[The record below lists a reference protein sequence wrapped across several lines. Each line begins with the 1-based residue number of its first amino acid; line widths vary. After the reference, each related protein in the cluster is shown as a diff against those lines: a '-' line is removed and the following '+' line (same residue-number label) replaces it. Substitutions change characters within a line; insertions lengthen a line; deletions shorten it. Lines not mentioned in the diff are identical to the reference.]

1 MQRLTHT
8 DKRHNPITDTYTTQN
23 HTCTTDTQTQPRG
36 IYTTHTQRYRPQ
48 DTTKPHTHTTH
59 TRRCS
64 QIQIHRNAQRYTHHT
79 HTQCKYTE
87 RDTHIVCH
95 TMELQIQD
103 KHPVSTQRHMSSHTH
118 KHKHTHKC
126 TETHTNKTPR
136 QRHTTQICTTHTQV
150 HSLSH
155 AHARVRARPL
165 LGFCRTVSIEG
176 SAAAL
181 LLASALLPAAGLS
194 LTSGPLPPA
203 LYHHLA

>member
-1 MQRLTHT
+1 MGAGHRAGLASARQRQSPVLGRLVWPGAH
-8 DKRHNPITDTYTTQN
+8 REPSGRASRLSPLRP
-23 HTCTTDTQTQPRG
+23 CGWARPGRFCCVRSGAGRAQPEA
-36 IYTTHTQRYRPQ
+36 PQ
-48 DTTKPHTHTTH
+48 LPLWSPAAAVPCAGPGPPATP
-59 TRRCS
+59 S
-64 QIQIHRNAQRYTHHT
+64 QPSPA
-79 HTQCKYTE
+79 
-87 RDTHIVCH
+87 
-95 TMELQIQD
+95 
-103 KHPVSTQRHMSSHTH
+103 
-118 KHKHTHKC
+118 
-126 TETHTNKTPR
+126 TNKTPR